1 MLPIKAKVR
10 PLSIF
15 KEFRMLT
22 LRELGVKQSN
32 TVKRLLYNFVET
44 GQILKL
50 VLL

>member
-10 PLSIF
+10 PLQVY
-15 KEFRMLT
+15 KEFEMLILT
-22 LRELGVKQSN
+22 ELGVKQSN